1 MFACVRYCVYWKKCL
16 HNKKILAFSCPMIPF
31 LYHYKKKWP
40 NTNRIKIAGWNCIF
54 PLLGIWWKTIES
66 KSHLDQKFM
75 NFNVK
80 SPNVCH
86 FCFKLIVLH
95 DTLSVIWSF
104 YLEMIQERCHLKA
117 KTLIFINMKN
127 NKYVHPILSA
137 QEQSKDGLPFLYTL
151 YKDANCTESS
161 WTKSASFLDRC

>member
-1 MFACVRYCVYWKKCL
+1 MAKYES
-16 HNKKILAFSCPMIPF
+16 N
-31 LYHYKKKWP
+31 
-40 NTNRIKIAGWNCIF
+40 KIAGWNCIF
-54 PLLGIWWKTIES
+54 PPLGIWWKTIES
-66 KSHLDQKFM
+66 RSHLDQKFM

-117 KTLIFINMKN
+117 KTLIFINMKKIN
-127 NKYVHPILSA
+127 MCIQYWAHKSNLKMDYLFYTHCIKMQIAPKVIGQSRRLS
-137 QEQSKDGLPFLYTL
+137 
-151 YKDANCTESS
+151 
-161 WTKSASFLDRC
+161 